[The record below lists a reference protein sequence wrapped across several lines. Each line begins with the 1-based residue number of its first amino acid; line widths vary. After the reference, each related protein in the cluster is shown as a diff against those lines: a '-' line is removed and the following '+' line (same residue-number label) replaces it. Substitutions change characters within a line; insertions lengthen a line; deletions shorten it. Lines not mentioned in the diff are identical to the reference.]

1 MDGERARER
10 AQTIVEGANST
21 RARIADGACVPCCR
35 TDLAASGSDAT
46 DRMEESREESIS
58 IHDGR
63 TEAKAKD
70 PIYAQYWSR
79 VVL

>member
-1 MDGERARER
+1 MDGEREHKQSSRGQIVRARE
-10 AQTIVEGANST
+10 
-21 RARIADGACVPCCR
+21 RIADGACVPCCR

-63 TEAKAKD
+63 TEAKAKG
-70 PIYAQYWSR
+70 PIYAQYGSR